1 MPAPLE
7 IKGQIASEGF
17 AAGPL
22 WIAQNGPEQSYQ
34 PKDTCEAD
42 QQALVDAI
50 TQAGART
57 AELMADAEGDAAEI
71 LEFQLAMLEDDTFSS
86 SACELIEAGLNADV
100 AWHEVLDA
108 EIAGY
113 ESSDDDYFRARAAD
127 LRDLRD
133 RVLAALTGAAVQTI
147 PKGVIY
153 LADDIAPSLFLSHDW
168 TGGGIALRGG
178 SATGHVAMLARQRGI
193 PAIIGLGAFESPE
206 AAPALLDGDRQSL
219 IVAPSRD
226 LISRFELARQDF
238 LEARRNAEKFAGEPA
253 GTADGTAIR
262 ILVNIADP
270 ADVETIPVAHID
282 GVGLMRTEFLFA
294 RATGL
299 PGEDVQYLA
308 YKKVLD
314 WAAGKPVTIRTVD
327 AGGDKPVEG
336 FTESETNPFLGVRG
350 IRLALK
356 NPGIFRLQIRA
367 LLRAAVH
374 GELKVMLPMV
384 SVPEELDDA
393 ILLFETEAASLAD
406 AGIAH
411 SMPQIGIMVE
421 VPSVAILPERF
432 SRAAFFSIGSNDL
445 TQYVLAAARDNGGL
459 AYLARAD
466 DPAVLALIGK
476 VAGYG
481 AEHGVEVSLC
491 GDAGSDTSV
500 IEKLLA
506 TGLTSLSVAASRIGL
521 VKSAIAQIDLR
532 KRSGN
537 MP

>member
-1 MPAPLE
+1 MPALLE

-22 WIAQNGPEQSYQ
+22 WMARNEAELSYQ
-34 PKDTCEAD
+34 PKDTYEAD
-42 QQALVDAI
+42 QQALLDALA
-50 TQAGART
+50 QASART
-57 AELMADAEGDAAEI
+57 AALIADAEGDAVDI

-86 SACELIEAGLNADV
+86 SACDLIEAGLNADV
-100 AWHEVLDA
+100 AWREVLDA

-113 ESSDDDYFRARAAD
+113 ESSEDEYFRARAVD

-133 RVLAALTGAAVQTI
+133 RVLAALTGADMQTI
-147 PKGVIY
+147 PQGSIY

-168 TGGGIALRGG
+168 TGGGIALRDG
-178 SATGHVAMLARQRGI
+178 SVTGHVAMLARQRGI
-193 PAIIGLGAFESPE
+193 PAIIGLGAFESPQ
-206 AAPALLDGDRQSL
+206 AATALLDGDRQSL
-219 IVAPSRD
+219 ILAPSEE
-226 LISRFELARQDF
+226 LISQFQLARQQF
-238 LEARRNAEKFAGEPA
+238 FKTRKNAEKFADKPA
-253 GTADGTAIR
+253 RTADGTAIR

-270 ADVETIPVAHID
+270 AEVETIPVSHVD
-282 GVGLMRTEFLFA
+282 GVGLMRTEFLFS

-299 PGEDVQYLA
+299 PGEEVQYLA

-314 WAAGKPVTIRTVD
+314 WSAGKPVTIRTVD

-356 NPGIFRLQIRA
+356 NPEIFRVQIRA

-384 SVPEELDDA
+384 SVPQELDEA
-393 ILLFETEAASLAD
+393 ILLFETEAASLAG

-411 SMPQIGIMVE
+411 LMPKIGIMVE
-421 VPSVAILPERF
+421 VPSVAILPDRF
-432 SRAAFFSIGSNDL
+432 RRAAFLSIGSNDL
-445 TQYVLAAARDNGGL
+445 TQYVLAAARDNGQL
-459 AYLARAD
+459 AYLAKAD
-466 DPAVLALIGK
+466 DPAVLALIGT
-476 VAGYG
+476 VADYG
-481 AEHGVEVSLC
+481 ARQDVDVSLC

-532 KRSGN
+532 NRL
-537 MP
+537 

>member
-1 MPAPLE
+1 MPALLE

-22 WIAQNGPEQSYQ
+22 WMARNEAELSYQ
-34 PKDTCEAD
+34 PKDTYEAD
-42 QQALVDAI
+42 QQALLDALA
-50 TQAGART
+50 QASART
-57 AELMADAEGDAAEI
+57 AALIADAEGDAVDI

-86 SACELIEAGLNADV
+86 SACDLIEAGLNADV
-100 AWHEVLDA
+100 AWREVLDA

-113 ESSDDDYFRARAAD
+113 ESSEDEYFRARAVD

-133 RVLAALTGAAVQTI
+133 RVLAALTGADMQTI
-147 PKGVIY
+147 PQGSIY

-168 TGGGIALRGG
+168 TGGGIALRDG
-178 SATGHVAMLARQRGI
+178 SVTGHVAMLARQRGI
-193 PAIIGLGAFESPE
+193 PAIIGLGAFESPQ
-206 AAPALLDGDRQSL
+206 AVSALLDGDRQSL
-219 IVAPSRD
+219 ILAPSEE
-226 LISRFELARQDF
+226 LISQFQLARQQF
-238 LEARRNAEKFAGEPA
+238 FKTRKNAEKFADKPA
-253 GTADGTAIR
+253 RTADGTAIR

-270 ADVETIPVAHID
+270 AEVETIPVSHVD
-282 GVGLMRTEFLFA
+282 GVGLMRTEFLFS

-299 PGEDVQYLA
+299 PGEEVQYLA

-314 WAAGKPVTIRTVD
+314 WSAGKPVTIRTVD

-356 NPGIFRLQIRA
+356 NPEIFRVQIRA

-384 SVPEELDDA
+384 SVPQELDEA
-393 ILLFETEAASLAD
+393 ILLFETEAASLAG

-411 SMPQIGIMVE
+411 LMPKIGIMVE
-421 VPSVAILPERF
+421 VPSVAILPDRF
-432 SRAAFFSIGSNDL
+432 RRAAFLSIGSNDL
-445 TQYVLAAARDNGGL
+445 TQYVLAAARDNGQL
-459 AYLARAD
+459 AYLAKAD
-466 DPAVLALIGK
+466 DPAVLALIGT
-476 VAGYG
+476 VADYG
-481 AEHGVEVSLC
+481 ARQDVDVSLC

-506 TGLTSLSVAASRIGL
+506 TGSHQPLCSRLAHWPGEICDC
-521 VKSAIAQIDLR
+521 A
-532 KRSGN
+532 N
-537 MP
+537 